1 MLETVP
7 FALAAADDT
16 RGVIAT
22 EIKIGNTNADSV
34 IAKLDT
40 AFFNMINDQGGV
52 AGRKINFI
60 TLDDDFS
67 PPETILLS
75 RLLRG
80 VHRR

>member
-16 RGVIAT
+16 RGVIA
-22 EIKIGNTNADSV
+22 
-34 IAKLDT
+34 KLDT
-40 AFFNMINDQGGV
+40 AFFNMINDQGEV